1 MLMYDSEKQN
11 MTLGA
16 EVTFME
22 NYKALEGIKEFAEQ
36 KDGPKLQKKATVTT
50 RTLPTL
56 SVQ

>member
-1 MLMYDSEKQN
+1 

-36 KDGPKLQKKATVTT
+36 KDGPKL
-50 RTLPTL
+50 
-56 SVQ
+56 